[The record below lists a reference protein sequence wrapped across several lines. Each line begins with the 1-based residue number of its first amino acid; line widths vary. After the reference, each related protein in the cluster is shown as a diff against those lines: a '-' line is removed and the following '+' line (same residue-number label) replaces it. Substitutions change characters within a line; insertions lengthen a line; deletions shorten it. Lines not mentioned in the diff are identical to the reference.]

1 MKKSMILLLVG
12 VILIILAIVVLGLF
26 YMQGMKNSEIANV
39 QPNSSKNIYF
49 NLTDDKN
56 YTIYLNSHSNISYE
70 FYAPNGTLL
79 YKKDNITTGI
89 INITYA
95 NGSYQL
101 VLKNRGNSTVEVI
114 YIVSK
119 ENAMKKSL
127 YGIYASGGM
136 CCLGFVIVV
145 IALILLLWNR
155 KIEERQYRR
164 RY

>member
-1 MKKSMILLLVG
+1 MKKSMILLLIG
-12 VILIILAIVVLGLF
+12 IILIILAVVVLGLF
-26 YMQGMKNSEIANV
+26 YMQGMKNSEITNV
-39 QPNSSKNIYF
+39 QPNSSKHIYF
-49 NLTDDKN
+49 NFTDDKN

-79 YKKDNITTGI
+79 YEKDNITAGI

-101 VLKNRGNSTVEVI
+101 VLKNHRNSAVEVV

-119 ENAMKKSL
+119 ESAMEKSL

-136 CCLGFVIVV
+136 CCLGLVIAV

-155 KIEERQYRR
+155 KMEERQYRR
-164 RY
+164 KY